1 MKNTRLIHS
10 IRKVTEFQTCLHP
23 SFDHQLDHF
32 LHFCQ
37 SGCNTRIKHLLGLG
51 QPLDQIINVSLASKL
66 QFFIELE
73 G

>member
-1 MKNTRLIHS
+1 MKNTRHIHS
-10 IRKVTEFQTCLHP
+10 IREAMEFQTCQHQ
-23 SFDHQLDHF
+23 SFDHQSDHY

-51 QPLDQIINVSLASKL
+51 RPLDQIINVSLASKL